1 MGTEILE
8 KKKSKSL
15 LSKVDFTGLI
25 LGNIFRVTTF
35 YPNAVKYAF
44 FSSTHVKFSRI
55 DYMSVHNTS
64 LNKFRILKLYQAF
77 SIITV

>member
-8 KKKSKSL
+8 KKKIKSL

-25 LGNIFRVTTF
+25 LGNIFRVATF
-35 YPNAVKYAF
+35 YPNVKYAF
-44 FSSTHVKFSRI
+44 FSSAHVKLSRI
-55 DYMSVHNTS
+55 DRMSGHNTS

-77 SIITV
+77 SMITV